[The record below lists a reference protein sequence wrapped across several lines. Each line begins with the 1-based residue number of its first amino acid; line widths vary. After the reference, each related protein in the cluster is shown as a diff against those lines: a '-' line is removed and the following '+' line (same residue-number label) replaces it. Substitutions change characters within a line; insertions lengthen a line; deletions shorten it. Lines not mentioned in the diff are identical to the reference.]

1 MQWRYTG
8 DAMAV
13 SFDNGDKALINN
25 LYRLKIQY
33 SEKNGRMLEN
43 KLQQEKSGN
52 VINSDLKNIQHRP
65 KAWDWQT
72 EAYMYWKERDHCGFY
87 RRLAKP
93 QWPV

>member
-1 MQWRYTG
+1 
-8 DAMAV
+8 MAV

-65 KAWDWQT
+65 KALDWQT
-72 EAYMYWKERDHCGFY
+72 EAYTY
-87 RRLAKP
+87 
-93 QWPV
+93 